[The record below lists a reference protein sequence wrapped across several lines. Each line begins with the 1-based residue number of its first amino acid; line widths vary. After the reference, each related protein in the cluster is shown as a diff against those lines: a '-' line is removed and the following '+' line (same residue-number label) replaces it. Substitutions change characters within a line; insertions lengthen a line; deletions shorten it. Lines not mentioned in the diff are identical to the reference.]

1 MDVAKPQP
9 ALPKAGIGPK
19 PYIKIMLSGIKTT
32 KASKLMTVTGRGW
45 PNASN
50 SLGALHTWLQRAY
63 PNQLHVRI
71 NWL

>member
-1 MDVAKPQP
+1 MSISHCKMDVAKPQP

-45 PNASN
+45 PNASE
-50 SLGALHTWLQRAY
+50 
-63 PNQLHVRI
+63 
-71 NWL
+71 